1 MIEEDHLEFLHAVW
15 TRRTPFTYTFFAANI
30 AIFVLMSLAGGS
42 MDPGTLMAFGVKDN
56 ARIDHGE
63 IWRLVTPIFLHIGLI
78 HLFFN
83 SYALWVVGPT
93 VEKLYGSER
102 FVILYLASGVAG
114 VLGSYFYHPDVPS
127 AGASGAIFGF
137 LGVLLVFGFRYRHSI
152 PPFFKRAVGVG
163 MLPVIIV
170 NLVIGFIIPSIDISA
185 HIAGLVA
192 GALLAAI
199 LPFQSPGSE
208 THSIFKGLQM
218 ALLAVVLISFYE
230 VAAHYD
236 GPRLSVRNLPN
247 GLTQIM
253 GSNPSSQR
261 FIDAINNAEN
271 TFEQSAEELR
281 AGAIGGLAKMGTD
294 VSKSIDQLRRIPS
307 LAARSDEL
315 SAELLRVMQDQYD
328 LIRDIERAGTVT
340 FAHDRR
346 LKENVARYEKVKATL
361 LKWAETD
368 GQKYG
373 IQTGKRR

>member
-56 ARIDHGE
+56 ARIDQGE

-152 PPFFKRAVGVG
+152 PPFFKRAVGE
-163 MLPVIIV
+163 
-170 NLVIGFIIPSIDISA
+170 IGRA
-185 HIAGLVA
+185 HV
-192 GALLAAI
+192 
-199 LPFQSPGSE
+199 
-208 THSIFKGLQM
+208 
-218 ALLAVVLISFYE
+218 
-230 VAAHYD
+230 
-236 GPRLSVRNLPN
+236 
-247 GLTQIM
+247 
-253 GSNPSSQR
+253 
-261 FIDAINNAEN
+261 
-271 TFEQSAEELR
+271 
-281 AGAIGGLAKMGTD
+281 
-294 VSKSIDQLRRIPS
+294 
-307 LAARSDEL
+307 
-315 SAELLRVMQDQYD
+315 
-328 LIRDIERAGTVT
+328 
-340 FAHDRR
+340 
-346 LKENVARYEKVKATL
+346 
-361 LKWAETD
+361 
-368 GQKYG
+368 
-373 IQTGKRR
+373 